1 MFYFCLAPRALSS
14 KHATRSCLQVDAM
27 KLVGEAVFLGAV
39 DGDTEKERSINR
51 GSSSV
56 VTVDTNSDIERD
68 RNVVGIMKKA
78 GVARK

>member
-1 MFYFCLAPRALSS
+1 
-14 KHATRSCLQVDAM
+14 M
-27 KLVGEAVFLGAV
+27 KIVGEAVFLGAV
-39 DGDTEKERSINR
+39 DEDTEKERSINR

-56 VTVDTNSDIERD
+56 VTVDTNGDVERD